1 VISGIDG
8 GDFKRGCNFFLIP
21 QLKMSAVLEKTH
33 DNDLTKS
40 KSGISGSRK
49 RGSLVPTID
58 ESNEKDLLPP
68 VGRQY
73 KKTKI
78 TISDETTISVDS
90 GKTGDLKN
98 RYEAED
104 DFPLTSFLQTNEE
117 RKSPPDRFPLLFSC

>member
-1 VISGIDG
+1 M
-8 GDFKRGCNFFLIP
+8 P
-21 QLKMSAVLEKTH
+21 EKTH
-33 DNDLTKS
+33 DNNVTNS
-40 KSGISGSRK
+40 KSNISGSRK
-49 RGSLVPTID
+49 RELLPSSID
-58 ESNEKDLLPP
+58 ERNEEDSLSP
-68 VGRQY
+68 VGRQH